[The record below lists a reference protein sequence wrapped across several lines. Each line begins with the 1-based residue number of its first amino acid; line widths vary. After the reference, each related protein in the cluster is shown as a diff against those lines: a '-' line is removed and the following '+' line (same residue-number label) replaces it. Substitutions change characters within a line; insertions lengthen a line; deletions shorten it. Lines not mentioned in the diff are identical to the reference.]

1 MKKVI
6 TKPALTTKIN
16 ENNFNSYKKATTTQP
31 LFKKH
36 NFFVETL
43 DGKFKA
49 FSYEGNYDGIY
60 VSVSIF
66 DATSGEVVLN
76 AHPPINLIARK
87 AAAGYDV
94 LSIDYETF
102 CSALFKY
109 VCEYISSSED
119 LVGE

>member
-1 MKKVI
+1 MKTFI
-6 TKPALTTKIN
+6 TKPVLTTKRN
-16 ENNFNSYKKATTTQP
+16 ENNFNSYGKPATNQP

-36 NFFVETL
+36 NFFVQTL

-49 FSYEGNYDGIY
+49 FSYEGNYDGLY
-60 VSVSIF
+60 VSVSII
-66 DATSGEVVLN
+66 DATRGEVVLN
-76 AHPPINLIARK
+76 AHPTINLIATK

-102 CSALFKY
+102 CSALFNY

-119 LVGE
+119 LAGE